1 MALAITTQ
9 DLAMQGQTMRA
20 QMADISTSISW
31 GMLAQTYF
39 DKSASWFY
47 HKLNGIDGNGKPT
60 QFSSEEKEQLQGAL
74 FDLSNRIRR
83 AAEGIK

>member
-60 QFSSEEKEQLQGAL
+60 QFSAEEKEQLQGAL
-74 FDLSNRIRR
+74 FDLSNRIRK
-83 AAEGIK
+83 AAEGII